1 MSNINAA
8 TSATLISQ
16 LEVAQTTQGLT
27 DQQLC
32 NHLGFEREIVLS
44 LIKAGSMK
52 MPLTKI
58 PALAR
63 ALKLDAAELMRV
75 ALSESDPALAEA
87 IASVFNPLCLSA
99 TETNLITHLRKLS
112 GGQAGTPVV
121 FGGKGVIA
129 LVAV

>member
-8 TSATLISQ
+8 TSTTLVGQ
-16 LEVAQTTQGLT
+16 LEAAQATQGLT

-32 NHLGFEREIVLS
+32 EELGFERQITLT
-44 LIKAGSMK
+44 LIKAGTMK

-63 ALKLDAAELMRV
+63 VLKLDAAELMRV
-75 ALSESDPALAEA
+75 ALSESDPELSAA
-87 IASVFNPLCLSA
+87 IEEVYDPMRLSA
-99 TETNLITHLRKLS
+99 TEVNLITHLRKLS
-112 GGQAGTPVV
+112 GDQAGSPIV
-121 FGGKGVIA
+121 FEGRGVIA